1 MRYKVYERMFYSK
14 SKRSRKATI
23 IPLKS
28 GITIGQRDM
37 LSKTEAT
44 AARLLR
50 ESEVTSAWRSSA
62 MFSIAVDACD
72 IF

>member
-1 MRYKVYERMFYSK
+1 MFYSK

-37 LSKTEAT
+37 LSKTDCMKLNSLYDCLEDNEDL
-44 AARLLR
+44 ARRTQLICGMIG
-50 ESEVTSAWRSSA
+50 V
-62 MFSIAVDACD
+62 
-72 IF
+72 

>member
-1 MRYKVYERMFYSK
+1 MFYSK

-37 LSKTEAT
+37 LSKMDCMKLNSLYDCLSQES
-44 AARLLR
+44 ARKTQLLCGMIG
-50 ESEVTSAWRSSA
+50 V
-62 MFSIAVDACD
+62 
-72 IF
+72 